1 MRRAAIHDPIR
12 GGTVQYPIPWYAE
25 VKAEAWGARNMFAML
40 SPSTTE
46 AVALGSSHQAL
57 VHRVPAAE
65 QGVRQRGVLA
75 AGVR

>member
-1 MRRAAIHDPIR
+1 MVRRGE
-12 GGTVQYPIPWYAE
+12 GGGMGRAQHVRDVVTLNDGGSGSRLISSST
-25 VKAEAWGARNMFAML
+25 GAL